1 MDEVSFTGKLLLTL
15 GDGESR
21 RVLRELQTQGLGG
34 LSDEAVAALESSI
47 EVTLESPPAEL
58 DVISIEITGITNTNG
73 VLDVT
78 FIATLNSAN
87 GTSEAA
93 AQQAQQLAEAQLV
106 TATTDGSF
114 TNTLTANLATITDC
128 GTAVT
133 NCAELETATP
143 SFECDSP
150 PTCDLEQVGKDG
162 TSNFPFSESFIQ
174 GGVASMQDCV
184 DLVKATYGLEAN
196 GATWGNNVD
205 VNSTSFGD
213 CYAEF
218 NQEGTDNSTNFNNVL
233 FCCFPV
239 GFEYVQ
245 ECDVTAFGRDGNG
258 QNEKILVNATTNE
271 VIFVNSTEEC
281 VALVKEMKPTANG
294 ATWGRTVNSTFGD
307 CFAEF
312 NQTTAIPNADYNSV
326 LFC

>member
-1 MDEVSFTGKLLLTL
+1 M
-15 GDGESR
+15 
-21 RVLRELQTQGLGG
+21 LRELQGGLGG
-34 LSDEAVAALESSI
+34 LTPEAVTALETSI
-47 EVTLESPPAEL
+47 EETLETPVPPATTGL
-58 DVISIEITGITNTNG
+58 DVVRIEITGITDTNG

-93 AQQAQQLAEAQLV
+93 AQQAQQLAEAQLAA
-106 TATTDGSF
+106 ATTDGSF
-114 TNTLTANLATITDC
+114 SNTLSNNLATVTDC
-128 GTAVT
+128 GTGIT
-133 NCAELETATP
+133 CTELETATP

-162 TSNFPFSESFIQ
+162 TSNFPFSETFIQ

-218 NQEGTDNSTNFNNVL
+218 NQEGTDNSTDFNNVL

-258 QNEKILVNATTNE
+258 EDEKFLRNATTN
-271 VIFVNSTEEC
+271 VPLVVNSTEEC
-281 VALVKEMKPTANG
+281 VALVKEMEPTANG

-312 NQTTAIPNADYNSV
+312 NQTTAIPNPDYNSV